1 MHPNAPTTKS
11 GACHCTSLQA
21 LGLSK
26 KGFGGRPGVLIME
39 WKFWGSV
46 SYVMFFPND
55 FASFYSGF
63 RKSVEHSDFFWYT
76 TPFSPAKVRC
86 ANFGQFLY
94 WPVTRCVSAF
104 FFIGLLGVKPKG
116 KSTEG
121 HKKSRG
127 PRTMN
132 KVKTGCQRG

>member
-1 MHPNAPTTKS
+1 
-11 GACHCTSLQA
+11 
-21 LGLSK
+21 
-26 KGFGGRPGVLIME
+26 ME

-63 RKSVEHSDFFWYT
+63 RKNVEHSDFFLYT
-76 TPFSPAKVRC
+76 TPFSAAKVRC

-104 FFIGLLGVKPKG
+104 FFIGLLGVKHKG